1 MQKYYKTILRQIFS
15 GKNVLKVMNKISL
28 ISIATLFSG
37 IASLSAQESEV
48 WTLNNCIDYAIK
60 NNIELQQSRIMHEQS
75 GIDVKTAKAD
85 MFPSLSFT
93 TGHNVVNRPFSENSN
108 TVSGS
113 EVISS
118 NQKTTYN
125 GSYGINANW
134 VVWNGNKRR
143 NQIKQ
148 NKHNYEIAG
157 LNVDEAENMLKEQIT
172 QLYIQIL
179 YATEAVKINEN
190 TLEVSKATLS
200 RGEEL
205 YRVGSLSKVDLAQL
219 ETEVANDE
227 YQLVMSKNAL
237 RNYKL
242 DLKQLLEIPGTTPME
257 LQILELDDSDVL
269 SPLPSQN
276 DIFVAALQSRPEI
289 KSGQLNIEASKL
301 DISIA
306 KSGYYPTISL
316 NASTA
321 SNTNS
326 ASAYNWGEQMKLG
339 WNNMIGVNLSLPIY
353 DKRQNKSAKQK
364 AELQHNSVQMQM
376 QIIEK
381 ELYQSIETMWL
392 EADNAQQQY
401 IVASSK
407 VKSSKTSYDM
417 INEQFTLG
425 MKNIVELL
433 TEKNNYLSAQQEV
446 LQAKYMAIL
455 ERVLLNFYA
464 GQPIEL

>member
-1 MQKYYKTILRQIFS
+1 
-15 GKNVLKVMNKISL
+15 
-28 ISIATLFSG
+28 
-37 IASLSAQESEV
+37 
-48 WTLNNCIDYAIK
+48 
-60 NNIELQQSRIMHEQS
+60 
-75 GIDVKTAKAD
+75 
-85 MFPSLSFT
+85 
-93 TGHNVVNRPFSENSN
+93 
-108 TVSGS
+108 
-113 EVISS
+113 
-118 NQKTTYN
+118 
-125 GSYGINANW
+125 
-134 VVWNGNKRR
+134 
-143 NQIKQ
+143 
-148 NKHNYEIAG
+148 
-157 LNVDEAENMLKEQIT
+157 
-172 QLYIQIL
+172 
-179 YATEAVKINEN
+179 
-190 TLEVSKATLS
+190 
-200 RGEEL
+200 
-205 YRVGSLSKVDLAQL
+205 
-219 ETEVANDE
+219 
-227 YQLVMSKNAL
+227 MSKNAL

-401 IVASSK
+401 IVASLK

>member
-1 MQKYYKTILRQIFS
+1 
-15 GKNVLKVMNKISL
+15 MNKAFLVTLISL
-28 ISIATLFSG
+28 FS
-37 IASLSAQESEV
+37 AFSLMAEESNV
-48 WTLNNCIDYAIK
+48 WSLNRCINYAIQ
-60 NNIELQQSRIMHEQS
+60 NNIKLQQSRLAYEQS
-75 GIDVKTAKAD
+75 DVDVKMARAD
-85 MFPSLSFT
+85 MFPSLSFST
-93 TGHNVVNRPFSENSN
+93 NHNLVNRPFDENSS

-113 EVISS
+113 EIISS
-118 NQKTTYN
+118 DRKSTYN

-134 VVWNGNKRR
+134 TVWNGNRRR
-143 NQIKQ
+143 NLIKQ
-148 NKHNYEIAG
+148 SKSEREIAS
-157 LNVDEAENMLKEQIT
+157 LNVEEVENQLKEQIT

-179 YATEAVKINEN
+179 YANEAVKINEN

-205 YRVGSLSKVDLAQL
+205 YRVGSLSKVDLSQL

-237 RNYKL
+237 RNYIL

-257 LQILELDDSDVL
+257 LQIIELDDSDVL
-269 SPLPSQN
+269 SPLPN
-276 DIFVAALQSRPEI
+276 HEEIYLAALQLRPEI
-289 KSGQLNIEASKL
+289 KSGQLNIESSKL
-301 DISIA
+301 DVAIA
-306 KSGYYPTISL
+306 KSGYYPQISI

-326 ASAYNWGEQMKLG
+326 ASADNWAAQMKHG
-339 WNNMIGVNLSLPIY
+339 WNNMIGINLSLPLY
-353 DKRQNKSAKQK
+353 DNRQTKSAKQK
-364 AELQHNSVQMQM
+364 AELQYNSIQMEMANIQ
-376 QIIEK
+376 K
-381 ELYQSIETMWL
+381 ELYQTIETMRL

-407 VKSSKTSYDM
+407 LKSSKTSYDM

-446 LQAKYMAIL
+446 IQAKYMAIL

-464 GQPIEL
+464 GNPIEL